1 MSRSK
6 ATKRRKV
13 WANWYPA
20 TGVETAHWGTRL
32 GTKADA
38 CMAAQP
44 CAEQVCLVE
53 RLPGDVVLS
62 REQADLICRRLN
74 DLYDVTVQD
83 KHEIRALLRG
93 RR

>member
-1 MSRSK
+1 MK
-6 ATKRRKV
+6 TKRRKV
-13 WANWYPA
+13 WVIWDKH
-20 TGVETAHWGTRL
+20 G
-32 GTKADA
+32 
-38 CMAAQP
+38 P
-44 CAEQVCLVE
+44 CASYHRRDLAKQRLVRMNSHLAEEERETVVPMVE

>member
-1 MSRSK
+1 MATK
-6 ATKRRKV
+6 TTKRRKV
-13 WANWYPA
+13 WVFGDSDGHHAFSFDPPTKKA
-20 TGVETAHWGTRL
+20 TSYWTRAKRTCRTYVEAR
-32 GTKADA
+32 
-38 CMAAQP
+38 
-44 CAEQVCLVE
+44 
-53 RLPGDVVLS
+53 PGDVVLS

>member
-13 WANWYPA
+13 WVTFKGEKRRTPA
-20 TGVETAHWGTRL
+20 AVNVSAADALNISKWH
-32 GTKADA
+32 GTKAVP
-38 CMAAQP
+38 M
-44 CAEQVCLVE
+44 VE

>member
-1 MSRSK
+1 M
-6 ATKRRKV
+6 ATKRRNV
-13 WANWYPA
+13 LLRRDDGGMAHFPA
-20 TGVETAHWGTRL
+20 WTVVSWPAEPKDRNETIPVITF
-32 GTKADA
+32 
-38 CMAAQP
+38 
-44 CAEQVCLVE
+44 VE

>member
-13 WANWYPA
+13 WVNCYEGGG
-20 TGVETAHWGTRL
+20 TSNVAHPTRTSAVTSIGSDGL
-32 GTKADA
+32 
-38 CMAAQP
+38 P
-44 CAEQVCLVE
+44 ICLIE

>member
-1 MSRSK
+1 MSRSE

-13 WANWYPA
+13 WVTFDECEPGDDPVVHFGRFPGARP
-20 TGVETAHWGTRL
+20 
-32 GTKADA
+32 
-38 CMAAQP
+38 M
-44 CAEQVCLVE
+44 VE

-62 REQADLICRRLN
+62 REQAELICRRLN

>member
-13 WANWYPA
+13 WVNLYPDGRHTLYRTRKEA
-20 TGVETAHWGTRL
+20 LKIRALNSEGTVP
-32 GTKADA
+32 
-38 CMAAQP
+38 M
-44 CAEQVCLVE
+44 VE

>member
-1 MSRSK
+1 M
-6 ATKRRKV
+6 TKKTKKTKKTRRKV
-13 WANWYPA
+13 WVAFCNDGEFFSFTSKRLA
-20 TGVETAHWGTRL
+20 KVLKLGKGENIVRMVEART
-32 GTKADA
+32 
-38 CMAAQP
+38 
-44 CAEQVCLVE
+44 
-53 RLPGDVVLS
+53 GDVLLS